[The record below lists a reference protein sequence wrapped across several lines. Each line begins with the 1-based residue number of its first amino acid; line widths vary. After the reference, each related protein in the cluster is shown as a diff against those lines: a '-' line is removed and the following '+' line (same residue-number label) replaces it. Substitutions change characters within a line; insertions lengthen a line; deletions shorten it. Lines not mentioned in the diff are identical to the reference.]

1 MAESGKHME
10 YVRRIAEY
18 IKTIPADFTP
28 QLLISDLPD
37 STERPKQTLD
47 GFIPDVRYQG
57 HDIIIIGE
65 AKTIH
70 DIENDHTEKQLK
82 SYIDE
87 VRCHKGDRHI
97 VVCSNTLT
105 FALIKNMIVRKKIK
119 EHLDD
124 ITFHVLDNL
133 SKVAVV

>member
-1 MAESGKHME
+1 MYGDGTCPTVSRHK
-10 YVRRIAEY
+10 RLRCLTPY
-18 IKTIPADFTP
+18 IKI
-28 QLLISDLPD
+28 I
-37 STERPKQTLD
+37 K
-47 GFIPDVRYQG
+47 IYN
-57 HDIIIIGE
+57 DIIIIGE

-87 VRCHKGDRHI
+87 VRCYKGDRHI
-97 VVCSNTLT
+97 VVCSNTST

>member
-1 MAESGKHME
+1 MYGDGTCPTVSRHK
-10 YVRRIAEY
+10 RLRCLTPY
-18 IKTIPADFTP
+18 I
-28 QLLISDLPD
+28 
-37 STERPKQTLD
+37 
-47 GFIPDVRYQG
+47 DVKSSAKIQK
-57 HDIIIIGE
+57 IIKIYND
-65 AKTIH
+65 TIH

-87 VRCHKGDRHI
+87 VRCYKGDRHI
-97 VVCSNTLT
+97 VVCSNTST

>member
-1 MAESGKHME
+1 MYGDGTCPTVSRHK
-10 YVRRIAEY
+10 RLRCLTPY
-18 IKTIPADFTP
+18 I
-28 QLLISDLPD
+28 
-37 STERPKQTLD
+37 
-47 GFIPDVRYQG
+47 DVKSSAKIQKIIKIYN
-57 HDIIIIGE
+57 DIIIIGE

-87 VRCHKGDRHI
+87 VRCYKGDRHI
-97 VVCSNTLT
+97 VVCSNTST

>member
-10 YVRRIAEY
+10 YVRRIVEY
-18 IKTIPADFTP
+18 IKTIPTDFTP
-28 QLLISDLPD
+28 QFLISDLPE
-37 STERPKQTLD
+37 SIERPAQTLD
-47 GFIPDVRYQG
+47 GYIPDVRYQG
-57 HDIIIIGE
+57 SNVIIIGE

-70 DIENDHTEKQLK
+70 DIENDHTERQLK

-97 VVCSNTLT
+97 VVCSNTAA

-119 EHLDD
+119 DKMDD
-124 ITFHVLDNL
+124 ITFHILDNL